1 MVSSKEKLFRYY
13 NSNLPYSCNDD
24 VQITN
29 VEENLKLS
37 LLFRTFRVLSRT
49 AEKKPYAMAR
59 ITPLDD
65 EDVSV
70 WCSNDYLGMSSHPT
84 VTEAVIGTIN
94 RHGVGQ

>member
-1 MVSSKEKLFRYY
+1 MVSSKEKLHLDIVIGFFHSYV
-13 NSNLPYSCNDD
+13 D
-24 VQITN
+24 VHG
-29 VEENLKLS
+29 KYF

-59 ITPLDD
+59 TTPLDD

-70 WCSNDYLGMSSHPT
+70 WCSNDYLGMSSHPA

-94 RHGVGQ
+94 RHGVG

>member
-1 MVSSKEKLFRYY
+1 MWCQAKR
-13 NSNLPYSCNDD
+13 SCLDIII
-24 VQITN
+24 VICHTHAMMMY
-29 VEENLKLS
+29 VENLKLS